1 MTIMGTDSVSC
12 GSSEI
17 SFIMVK
23 SIIKALLSLST
34 TTALSWPSLVA
45 NTSKLFVR
53 SLFTRFFHPCKSLS
67 LFHPPSPPP
76 PISSAFTLYSDFH
89 PIQRFH
95 PPPFFF
101 LSFSL
106 FFLHNAVANR
116 SLTTERF
123 YKTMWGGGGGGNQL
137 LPAPNHQK
145 DKQLVIAMNK
155 STLMLANKVNYSVG
169 GSDIVVRETGHVVR
183 ETCHIVGETVALEV
197 GQLYCWGNVIQV
209 ITFHR
214 QSSMV
219 H

>member
-76 PISSAFTLYSDFH
+76 P
-89 PIQRFH
+89 
-95 PPPFFF
+95 PPFLLRLLCTLISIPSKGFIPPLFFSFF
-101 LSFSL
+101 LSLLPSQCSCQPL
-106 FFLHNAVANR
+106 SYYREVLQDNV
-116 SLTTERF
+116 
-123 YKTMWGGGGGGNQL
+123 GGGEGGTNSFQ
-137 LPAPNHQK
+137 HQTIRK
-145 DKQLVIAMNK
+145 TN
-155 STLMLANKVNYSVG
+155 N
-169 GSDIVVRETGHVVR
+169 
-183 ETCHIVGETVALEV
+183 
-197 GQLYCWGNVIQV
+197 W
-209 ITFHR
+209 
-214 QSSMV
+214 
-219 H
+219 

>member
-1 MTIMGTDSVSC
+1 
-12 GSSEI
+12 
-17 SFIMVK
+17 
-23 SIIKALLSLST
+23 
-34 TTALSWPSLVA
+34 
-45 NTSKLFVR
+45 
-53 SLFTRFFHPCKSLS
+53 
-67 LFHPPSPPP
+67 
-76 PISSAFTLYSDFH
+76 
-89 PIQRFH
+89 
-95 PPPFFF
+95 
-101 LSFSL
+101 
-106 FFLHNAVANR
+106 
-116 SLTTERF
+116 
-123 YKTMWGGGGGGNQL
+123 MWGGGGGNQL

>member
-76 PISSAFTLYSDFH
+76 PPFLLRLLCTLISIPSKGF
-89 PIQRFH
+89 I
-95 PPPFFF
+95 PPLFFSFF
-101 LSFSL
+101 LSLLPSQCSCQPL
-106 FFLHNAVANR
+106 SYYREVLQDNV
-116 SLTTERF
+116 
-123 YKTMWGGGGGGNQL
+123 GGGRGE
-137 LPAPNHQK
+137 PTPS
-145 DKQLVIAMNK
+145 
-155 STLMLANKVNYSVG
+155 STKPS
-169 GSDIVVRETGHVVR
+169 E
-183 ETCHIVGETVALEV
+183 
-197 GQLYCWGNVIQV
+197 
-209 ITFHR
+209 R
-214 QSSMV
+214 QTIGDRNE
-219 H
+219 